1 MTVLIYPVALPPAI
15 ELVAFGDQ
23 QPRSGCSD
31 QNGQTPAA
39 SLARNRYPLAWSAI
53 TLTTSP

>member
-1 MTVLIYPVALPPAI
+1 MMVLIYPVALPPAI

-31 QNGQTPAA
+31 QSGHTPAP
-39 SLARNRYPLAWSAI
+39 SLGRNRYLLALFAI
-53 TLTTSP
+53 TWTTSL